1 MGYIEEKKTFK
12 KCSNNLKEI
21 REDISFIKKEGP
33 WIFKNMTGEMTQQ
46 KIQKIML
53 SAQFSSTYIK
63 TGTRKISMALVQGNS

>member
-46 KIQKIML
+46 KI
-53 SAQFSSTYIK
+53 
-63 TGTRKISMALVQGNS
+63 